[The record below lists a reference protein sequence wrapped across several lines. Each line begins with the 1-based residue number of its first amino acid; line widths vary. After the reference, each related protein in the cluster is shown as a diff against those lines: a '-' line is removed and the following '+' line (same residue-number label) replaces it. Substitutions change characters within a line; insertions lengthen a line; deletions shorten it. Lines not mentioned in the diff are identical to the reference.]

1 MPKATPSPFE
11 AALDRIQRQSTLPT
25 SAGTSDLATLPA
37 DVRERAFFSARVMD
51 AQVLQRFKDLLDRA
65 IGSGSR
71 AADGSYI
78 PGSAVNLAT
87 FRVEAK
93 DLLHS
98 MTYQPEA
105 GKEGTLQDLSSD
117 SRLEVI
123 YRTNLEMAQ
132 GYGAWIQ
139 QQDPASLD
147 AYPAQELYR
156 LESRLNR
163 RPWGQIWN
171 DAISQLGRGNTSA
184 IPADMPYAEDGMFAL
199 VNDPIWI
206 HISRFDLPYPPF
218 DFGSG
223 MWVRDIDR
231 LQAEELGLLPPG
243 GPAPDPEQR
252 SFNADLQA
260 PVDGIAPDLQAA
272 LASFGHIIDG
282 VFHISNRS
290 TVRP

>member
-1 MPKATPSPFE
+1 MFNFSPSPFE
-11 AALDRIQRQSTLPT
+11 AALARITQQSTLPT
-25 SAGTSDLATLPA
+25 SAGTADLATLPA

-51 AQVLQRFKDLLDRA
+51 AQVLQQARDLLDRA

-71 AADGSYI
+71 SDDGSYV
-78 PGSAVNLAT
+78 PGSSVNLAT
-87 FRVEAK
+87 FRDQMGAFLRSI
-93 DLLHS
+93 DYH
-98 MTYQPEA
+98 PEE
-105 GKEGTLQDLSSD
+105 GKEGTLQDLTSD

-123 YRTNLEMAQ
+123 YRTNVQMAQ

-156 LESRLNR
+156 LESRINR

-171 DAISQLGRGNTSA
+171 DAIAQLGSSNTSA
-184 IPADMPYAEDGMFAL
+184 IPADMPFSEDGMFAL

-206 HISRFDLPYPPF
+206 QISRFDLPYPPF

-231 LQAEELGLLPPG
+231 LQAEELGLLSPG
-243 GPAPDPEQR
+243 GPAPDSEQR
-252 SFNADLQA
+252 GFNTDLQA
-260 PVDGIAPDLQAA
+260 PVDGIAADLQAA
-272 LASFGHIIDG
+272 LSSFGNIIDG
-282 VFHISNRS
+282 VFHLAQ
-290 TVRP
+290 